1 MRRIFLSIIITILL
15 CCMAVPLSVCAEDD
29 SSSEAVISG
38 QVDDILSDYDIGYS
52 YGDMDELSFGSLFG
66 RIRDALADRLAA
78 PVKTLGLLLTV
89 IVIVSILKGTGESF
103 FSRGSSADLYGMIC
117 VITAVNVIT
126 PQLFSVYGRAV
137 EAIELTGGFIAV
149 FVPIFAGLTAAMGG
163 ITSAGVYDLMIL
175 GASEAIVQF
184 TKGLFMP
191 IVSAAAMLAV
201 SGSVFGN
208 KSLESVVQLLKK
220 LITWGLTVAMTLFTG
235 FVSMKCS
242 LTGKTDGIASKTT
255 KFVISGFVPIVGG
268 AVSDAYGAVR
278 SSFDVIR
285 STVGTA
291 GSIGIILII
300 LPPVLEI
307 IIFRA
312 VMWIGTAAAELFSEE
327 HMTKL
332 LRAID
337 SGLAIA
343 QTILVCY
350 GLMFI
355 LCTAILMRSVS

>member
-1 MRRIFLSIIITILL
+1 MRRIILTVIITILL
-15 CCMAVPLSVCAEDD
+15 CGFAVPFRVSAETEGDG
-29 SSSEAVISG
+29 SEAVISG

-52 YGDMDELSFGSLFG
+52 YEDMDELSFGNFFG
-66 RIRDALADRLAA
+66 RIRDAVADRLSA
-78 PVKTLGLLLTV
+78 PIKMLGLLLTV
-89 IVIVSILKGTGESF
+89 IIIVSVLKGTGESF
-103 FSRGSSADLYGMIC
+103 FAREPSADLYGMIC

-137 EAIELTGGFIAV
+137 EAIELCGGFIAV
-149 FVPIFAGLTAAMGG
+149 FVPVFAGLTAAMGG

-208 KSLESVVQLLKK
+208 RSLESVVQLLKK
-220 LITWGLTVAMTLFTG
+220 LITWGLTVSMTLFTG

-242 LTGKTDGIASKTT
+242 LTGKTDGIASKATR
-255 KFVISGFVPIVGG
+255 FVISGLVPVVGG
-268 AVSDAYGAVR
+268 AVSDAYSTVR

-285 STVGTA
+285 STAGTA
-291 GSIGIILII
+291 GSVGVLLII

-327 HMTKL
+327 HLTKL
-332 LRAID
+332 LKAVD

-343 QTILVCY
+343 QTVLVCY

-355 LCTAILMRSVS
+355 LCTAILMRTV